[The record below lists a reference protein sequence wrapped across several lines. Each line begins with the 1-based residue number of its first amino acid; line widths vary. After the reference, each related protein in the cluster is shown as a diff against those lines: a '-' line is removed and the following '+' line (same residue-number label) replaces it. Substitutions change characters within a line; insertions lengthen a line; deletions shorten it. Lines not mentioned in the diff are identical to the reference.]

1 MCDAHR
7 NALLDAIALV
17 KAQLDDDDEA
27 LRAILDLSD
36 NRAQAASLARL
47 VLPC

>member
-17 KAQLDDDDEA
+17 KAQLDDDEA
-27 LRAILDLSD
+27 LRAILDLGD

-47 VLPC
+47 LLPC